1 MLQHTTPACF
11 DSSGSYGVRAQGDT
25 RGGGASLA
33 NWANSHW
40 MAHVMT
46 EAQRLIYNTR
56 ELGAVGAAEFE
67 RKYQASKR

>member
-1 MLQHTTPACF
+1 
-11 DSSGSYGVRAQGDT
+11 
-25 RGGGASLA
+25 
-33 NWANSHW
+33 